1 MNKMKK
7 LILSLLLTASV
18 LGMSA
23 CESMKGPGGNQMVT
37 GSKTYYY
44 ALVYSKITE
53 TRYYHIQGWAEYG
66 PDGAYMGEGGKL
78 ANYVG
83 IELQLMN
90 GDVIYRYESELSYEM
105 SKQLNSTYATTYGI
119 IGD

>member
-1 MNKMKK
+1 MKK
-7 LILSLLLTASV
+7 LFLSILLAMSV
-18 LGMSA
+18 LGASA
-23 CESMKGPGGNQMVT
+23 CENVKTVGGNQMAV

-66 PDGAYMGEGGKL
+66 PDGAYMGDGGKL

-90 GDVIYRYESELSYEM
+90 GDVVYRYEPELAYEM
-105 SKQLNSTYATTYGI
+105 SKQINGAYADAYGI

>member
-1 MNKMKK
+1 MKK
-7 LILSLLLTASV
+7 LVLVSLLTAS
-18 LGMSA
+18 LIGMTA
-23 CESMKGPGGNQMVT
+23 CENVKRAGGNEMLT
-37 GSKTYYY
+37 GSRTYYY

-53 TRYYHIQGWAEYG
+53 TRYYHVKGWAEYG

-83 IELQLMN
+83 IELQLVN
-90 GDVIYRYESELSYEM
+90 GDVIYRYEPELSYEL
-105 SKQLNSTYATTYGI
+105 SKFENGSYVTAYGL